1 MIDHESDVHMTS
13 FPLMSRVRVVFSLL
27 SKVPFCIATQM
38 TSDHNFA
45 PFILSN
51 QLVNSYL
58 DDLLCSG

>member
-1 MIDHESDVHMTS
+1 
-13 FPLMSRVRVVFSLL
+13 
-27 SKVPFCIATQM
+27 M

-58 DDLLCSG
+58 DDLLCSGLSAVGLSVVFMQRVTFAVADVVPASQ